1 LCLLVIIPHPRDLVV
16 SFLKKNKA
24 IMLKDVIFYED
35 HFAFPPTTITVST
48 IVEPCI
54 TLLAIPFLN
63 LGATPP

>member
-1 LCLLVIIPHPRDLVV
+1 
-16 SFLKKNKA
+16 
-24 IMLKDVIFYED
+24 MLKDVIFYED